1 MLRYNIKIITI
12 AFFCTFL
19 YLSPLFL
26 RYIIPLNFFSSMIGF
41 YYFISLLITHIG
53 LTIIGIIALIFIIYK
68 AIKKQKQSKIFLF
81 IATSFCSMVLLTSQ
95 SIFIKKIILDDLPI
109 GSNLLKFDS
118 KIWKDDT
125 SLNTRGGISIR
136 ENMLKDIVRN
146 VLPGKNR
153 NEIEESLGPSLK
165 TNYFKD
171 VNKDI
176 IYYMGPERS
185 SMFNIDSEWLLIWLD
200 ENGRFNKYEIVND

>member
-1 MLRYNIKIITI
+1 MLKYNVKIITI

-26 RYIIPLNFFSSMIGF
+26 RYIIPLKFFSSMIGF

-53 LTIIGIIALIFIIYK
+53 LTIIGIIALIFIVYK
-68 AIKKQKQSKIFLF
+68 AIKKQKQNKIFLF

-136 ENMLKDIVRN
+136 ENMLKDIVKN
-146 VLPGKNR
+146 VLPGKNK
-153 NEIEESLGPSLK
+153 NEIEEFLGPSLK

-171 VNKDI
+171 INKDI
-176 IYYMGPERS
+176 IYYLGPERS

-200 ENGRFNKYEIVND
+200 ENGRFKKYEIVND